1 MWRKLFIVSVL
12 VAMVCGSAVGAQL
25 PRHIAS
31 DDGRLPDNVA
41 LVIGNGAY
49 PTHSLPNAGNDARA
63 VAAQLTTL
71 GYDVILYE
79 DLDRAGLQRALDQ
92 FKDRLIHADV
102 GLFYFSGH
110 GVRVGPTT
118 YLLPLDADS
127 NSLYGMQSRT
137 LNLDSILASM
147 RSARPDKPNIVMLD
161 TCLNDPFKGLGIVR
175 PDDPRA
181 TVFKQDSSQTLVAYA
196 TSPGA
201 FAADG
206 ISHGVFTS
214 QLLHAMRQPDA
225 DVQTVLRQV
234 QASVAK
240 LTAQRQVPVIEA
252 SLAQPITLRGT
263 SPSAEVAMQ
272 STQAMPM
279 DNEQIVAWQSRGVLP
294 KDSAEQY
301 ELTFWESIKDSTHA
315 SDYEAYLQSYPNGR
329 FASLARARME
339 RLRAAAPKADTPAD
353 KPPPAVRSAPER
365 PRAPAAKAQE
375 QPRPEP
381 PKKAEP
387 ETAATPKP
395 PEPRPA
401 EKPAA
406 PAQAG
411 SEIRDCPT
419 CPVLVSVRAGGFTMG
434 SAADDPSER
443 PPHRVTINT
452 PFAIGKYEVTV
463 EQWDACVAAGACP
476 RITAGE
482 GRQKKSPARD
492 ISWDD
497 AQLYVKWLSS
507 VSGKTYRLPSEAEWE
522 YAVRG
527 GTSTRFWWGDQMR
540 PGNAN
545 CKDCGDPWQ
554 KDAPSDVGSF
564 APNPYGL
571 HDMNGSVWEWV
582 SDCWHNTYKGAPA
595 DARSW
600 DEPNCRVRVIRGGS
614 WREGATYMPSSTRFK
629 YDASVRHS
637 QNGFRV
643 VRELN

>member
-12 VAMVCGSAVGAQL
+12 VAMVCGGAVGAQL
-25 PRHIAS
+25 PRHIVSDS
-31 DDGRLPDNVA
+31 DDSLNNVA

-49 PTHSLPNAGNDARA
+49 RTRPLPNAGNDARA
-63 VAAQLTTL
+63 VAEQLATL
-71 GYDVILYE
+71 GYDVILHE
-79 DLDRAGLQRALDQ
+79 DLDRTGLQQALNQ
-92 FKDRLIHADV
+92 FKDRLTYADV

-110 GVRVGPTT
+110 GVRTGPTT

-127 NSLYGMQSRT
+127 DSLHGMQSQAFS
-137 LNLDSILASM
+137 LDSILADM
-147 RSARPDKPNIVMLD
+147 RSARLDKPNLVMLD
-161 TCLNDPFKGLGIVR
+161 TCSNDPFKEPSFVR
-175 PDDPRA
+175 PDHPVS
-181 TVFKQDSSQTLVAYA
+181 TIFEQESGQTLVAYA

-206 ISHGVFTS
+206 QSHGVFTS
-214 QLLHAMRQPDA
+214 QLLRAMRQPDT
-225 DVQTVLRQV
+225 DVQAVLRQV
-234 QASVAK
+234 QVSVAK
-240 LTAQRQVPVIEA
+240 LTAQRQIPVIKA
-252 SLAQPITLRGT
+252 SLAQPVTIRGT
-263 SPSAEVAMQ
+263 SPSADVVMQ
-272 STQAMPM
+272 DMEA
-279 DNEQIVAWQSRGVLP
+279 DNEPVVAWQSRGVLP

-339 RLRAAAPKADTPAD
+339 RLRAAAPKADTPPD
-353 KPPPAVRSAPER
+353 KAPPAVRSAPER
-365 PRAPAAKAQE
+365 PRAPPARAPE
-375 QPRPEP
+375 QARPEP

-395 PEPRPA
+395 VEPRPA

-406 PAQAG
+406 PVQAG

-419 CPVLVSVRAGGFTMG
+419 CPVLVSVRAGSFTMG

-443 PPHRVTINT
+443 PPHRVAVNT
-452 PFAIGKYEVTV
+452 SFAIGKYEVTV

-476 RITAGE
+476 RITTGE

-507 VSGKTYRLPSEAEWE
+507 VSGKSYRLPSEAEWE

-545 CKDCGDPWQ
+545 CKECGDPWQ

-582 SDCWHNTYKGAPA
+582 SDCWHNTYKGAPT
-595 DARSW
+595 DARPW
-600 DEPNCRVRVIRGGS
+600 DEANCRVRVIRGGS

>member
-12 VAMVCGSAVGAQL
+12 VTMICGSAVGAQL
-25 PRHIAS
+25 PRHIVS
-31 DDGRLPDNVA
+31 DSDRSLNNVA

-49 PTHSLPNAGNDARA
+49 STHSLPNAGNDARA
-63 VAAQLTTL
+63 VAAQLATL
-71 GYDVILYE
+71 DYDVILYE
-79 DLDRAGLQRALDQ
+79 DLDRRGLQQALDQ
-92 FKDRLIHADV
+92 FKDRLSHANV

-110 GVRVGPTT
+110 GARVGSST
-118 YLLPLDADS
+118 YLFPLGADS
-127 NSLYGMQSRT
+127 GSLHGMQSSAI
-137 LNLDSILASM
+137 NLDSIVATM
-147 RSARPDKPNIVMLD
+147 RSARPDKPNLLMLD
-161 TCLNDPFKGLGIVR
+161 TCRNDPFKGLSVDW
-175 PDDPRA
+175 PDQPLSTMFAQESR
-181 TVFKQDSSQTLVAYA
+181 QTLVAYA
-196 TSPGA
+196 TSPGT

-214 QLLHAMRQPDA
+214 HLLHAMRQPYA
-225 DVQTVLRQV
+225 DVEAALRQA
-234 QASVAK
+234 QTSVSK
-240 LTAQRQVPVIEA
+240 LTAQRQVPVIETN
-252 SLAQPITLRGT
+252 LAQPITIRGT
-263 SPSAEVAMQ
+263 SPSAQVASQ
-272 STQAMPM
+272 TTQ
-279 DNEQIVAWQSRGVLP
+279 DSEQIIAWQSRGVLP

-339 RLRAAAPKADTPAD
+339 RLRAAAPKADAPAD
-353 KPPPAVRSAPER
+353 KPPPAVKSVPER
-365 PRAPAAKAQE
+365 PRPPAAKAPE
-375 QPRPEP
+375 PTRSEP

-401 EKPAA
+401 EKPAV
-406 PAQAG
+406 PVQAG

-434 SAADDPSER
+434 SASDDPSER

-463 EQWDACVAAGACP
+463 EQWDACAAAGACP
-476 RITAGE
+476 RINAGD
-482 GRQKKSPARD
+482 GRQKNSPARD

-545 CKDCGDPWQ
+545 CKECGDPWQ
-554 KDAPSDVGSF
+554 KDAPSNVGSF

-582 SDCWHNTYKGAPA
+582 GDCWHNTYKGAPA
-595 DARSW
+595 DARPW